1 VKPETYIGHNLV
13 LTDSGL
19 LLNVRCY
26 IYSYYSITSFWLSAV
41 SKIYGN
47 FNCISEREICG
58 HREIGPASMRLGA
71 EHPFHKAIKQTHGL
85 LTEEIFNLIPS
96 VDLSSEHD
104 TDTFNMY
111 SYMLLGSGESPEKL
125 FQGGGANIS
134 MHQYYEW
141 RANVIKNRNTI
152 VTKARAKMITPELV
166 DLDRVIYN
174 HKHGKP
180 ILNRA

>member
-1 VKPETYIGHNLV
+1 MKPETYIGHNLV

-19 LLNVRCY
+19 LLNVRCHL
-26 IYSYYSITSFWLSAV
+26 YSYYSVISFWLSAV
-41 SKIYGN
+41 SKINGN
-47 FNCISEREICG
+47 FNCISKREIFE
-58 HREIGPASMRLGA
+58 HREIGPARMRLGRD
-71 EHPFHKAIKQTHGL
+71 HTFHKAIKQTNGL

-104 TDTFNMY
+104 TDPFNMY

-125 FQGGGANIS
+125 FQGGGANIN

-141 RANVIKNRNTI
+141 RSNVIKDRNTI
-152 VTKARAKMITPELV
+152 VTKARAKMIPSELV
-166 DLDRVIYN
+166 ALDRVIYN

-180 ILNRA
+180 IFNKA